1 MAKSVLCVVL
11 AIVLIVYVPGAYA
24 ESKTNASAQA
34 CVLFCAN
41 TGELVLEKNSDKRMP
56 MASTTKIMTALLALE
71 KCSTDDETVEF
82 TYDMIAEGSS
92 MYLKVGEKIRLSEL
106 VKGLLAASGNDA
118 ANAIAISMCGSIEEF
133 CKLMNS
139 RARSLGMNNTNFVTP
154 SGLDDENHYSTAY
167 DMALLMNCAMQ
178 NEAFRDI
185 VSQQDI
191 EVTFEKAEK
200 QKTTY
205 HNHNRLLSEYEYCI
219 GGKTGFTKKS
229 GRCLVTCAEKDGI
242 TLIAVTLNAPDDWN
256 DQKAMYDYGFE
267 NLRTCC
273 QDDTNINISLP
284 VAGGEH
290 DNVTVN
296 AECKM
301 PYVYNINGVDDIKR
315 EFFLP
320 RFVYAPVK
328 KGDALGKIRYCKNG
342 KLFREVPLV
351 AESDV
356 PLDTQKENIFEN
368 IMNWFLGIFKGM
380 N

>member
-1 MAKSVLCVVL
+1 MARSVLCIAL
-11 AIVLIVYVPGAYA
+11 AFVLIVCVPEAHAAG
-24 ESKTNASAQA
+24 KTDVSAQA

-41 TGELVLEKNSDKRMP
+41 TGELVLEKNSDKIMP

-82 TYDMIAEGSS
+82 TYDMISEGSS

-118 ANAIAISMCGSIEEF
+118 ANAIAISMCGSTEKF

-139 RARSLGMNNTNFVTP
+139 RARSIGMNNTNFVTP

-191 EVTFEKAEK
+191 EVTFEEAEK
-200 QKTTY
+200 QKAIY

-267 NLRTCC
+267 NLRACC
-273 QDDTNINISLP
+273 QDDTNVNISLP
-284 VAGGEH
+284 VAGGEQNH
-290 DNVTVN
+290 VTVN

-301 PYVYNINGVDDIKR
+301 PYVYNINGVDVIDRKY
-315 EFFLP
+315 FLP
-320 RFVYAPVK
+320 HFVYAPVK
-328 KGDALGKIRYCKNG
+328 KGDALGKIVYYKNG

-351 AESDV
+351 AESTV
-356 PLDTQKENIFEN
+356 PLDTQKESIFEN
-368 IMNWFLGIFKGM
+368 IKNWFFGIFKGM